1 MEWTHFNRALVSLA
15 WGSPQIKI
23 CLRVCWQAEGTDS
36 FRQCHGDM
44 VLTTSEEVVSRH
56 TQLSIQSL
64 WPMKPSSAGCG
75 PTQSRHWALHL
86 PVHPSDTGA
95 GQSPAQPHCTK
106 PALSNTAA
114 SGYVATAT
122 LQCGECRRTYCI
134 SFSITYFK
142 NDTLFIYWK
151 TFKYICCNLSL

>member
-75 PTQSRHWALHL
+75 PTQSWHWALHL

-95 GQSPAQPHCTK
+95 GQSPAQPHCRSSCHSDPK
-106 PALSNTAA
+106 HFKEPKELLILLVISVNI
-114 SGYVATAT
+114 
-122 LQCGECRRTYCI
+122 YCI
-134 SFSITYFK
+134 RNLNQGFFK
-142 NDTLFIYWK
+142 IVEPFHINIK
-151 TFKYICCNLSL
+151 